1 MLKDEIHGLLC
12 TYCIPVLVLSK
23 PVASEIEIIAIS
35 EVAIKVA
42 RLINPVFL
50 LGIAAIN
57 NALINGSNPITVNKL
72 ML

>member
-1 MLKDEIHGLLC
+1 
-12 TYCIPVLVLSK
+12 VLVLSK